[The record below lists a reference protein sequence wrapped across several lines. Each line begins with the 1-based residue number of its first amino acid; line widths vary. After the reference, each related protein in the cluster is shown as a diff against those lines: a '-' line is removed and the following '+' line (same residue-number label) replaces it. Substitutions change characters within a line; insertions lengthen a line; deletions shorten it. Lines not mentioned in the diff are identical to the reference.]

1 MSAASSADAA
11 SSANSIANGQTLL
24 ELRGVSKTYRARGR
38 HPVTALDD
46 VSFRVPRGRITALVG
61 ESGSGKSTA
70 IRCLLGLERTDSGR
84 IEYQGERLNSG
95 TGGLGR
101 ARHREIQVVFQDPT
115 ASLNPRMSAADLI
128 GEGLIVH
135 GLARSQ
141 AARTARVTA
150 LMRLV
155 GLDPDAGGRRPRD
168 FSGGQRQ
175 RIAIARALAV
185 EPELL
190 ICDEA
195 VSALDVSVQ
204 AQILNLLLDMR
215 DQLDLTVLF
224 VTHDLAVVHQI
235 AAEVVVLS
243 RGQVVEAGPTETVF
257 SRPGHPHTAELLAAV
272 PIPDPA
278 RARSK
283 AARSRATAS
292 AASAANAPRA
302 TASAPSATASAPSTA
317 ASA

>member
-1 MSAASSADAA
+1 VSTASV
-11 SSANSIANGQTLL
+11 NGIANGQALL
-24 ELRGVSKTYRARGR
+24 ELRGVTKSYRARGR
-38 HPVTALDD
+38 HVVTALDD
-46 VSFRVPRGRITALVG
+46 LSFQVPRGRITALVG

-70 IRCLLGLERTDSGR
+70 IRCLLGLEKPDSGV
-84 IEYQGERLNSG
+84 IEYKGERLASG

-135 GLARSQ
+135 GLATGKSAR
-141 AARTARVTA
+141 AARVAT

-155 GLDPDAGGRRPRD
+155 GLDPDSGGRRPRD

-190 ICDEA
+190 VCDEA

-224 VTHDLAVVHQI
+224 VTHDLAIVHQI

-243 RGQVVEAGPTETVF
+243 RGHVVEAGPAETVF
-257 SRPGHPHTAELLAAV
+257 ALPRHPHTRELLESV
-272 PIPDPA
+272 PIPDPSRA
-278 RARSK
+278 RAK
-283 AARSRATAS
+283 AARKRDRA
-292 AASAANAPRA
+292 AASA
-302 TASAPSATASAPSTA
+302 
-317 ASA
+317 

>member
-1 MSAASSADAA
+1 MSTDSSPGTG
-11 SSANSIANGQTLL
+11 NGPALL
-24 ELRGVSKTYRARGR
+24 EVRGVTKTYHARR
-38 HPVTALDD
+38 HHTVTALDD
-46 VSFRVPRGRITALVG
+46 VSFRVPRGTVTALVG

-70 IRCLLGLERTDSGR
+70 IRCILGLDKPDSGW
-84 IEYQGERLNSG
+84 IEYKGQRLTAEAGS
-95 TGGLGR
+95 LGR

-115 ASLNPRMSAADLI
+115 ASLNPRMTAADLI
-128 GEGLIVH
+128 TEGLIVH
-135 GLARSQ
+135 GLAQ
-141 AARTARVTA
+141 GKAALAARGAE

-155 GLDPDAGGRRPRD
+155 GLDPETGGRRPRS

-215 DQLDLTVLF
+215 DRLDLTVLF
-224 VTHDLAVVHQI
+224 VAHDLAVVRQI
-235 AAEVVVLS
+235 AAEVVVLR
-243 RGQVVEAGPTETVF
+243 RGRVVEEGPADTIF
-257 SRPGHPHTAELLAAV
+257 ARPEHPYTRELLAAV
-272 PIPDPA
+272 PIPDPSRA
-278 RARSK
+278 RAR
-283 AARSRATAS
+283 AAINRDR
-292 AASAANAPRA
+292 
-302 TASAPSATASAPSTA
+302 TA

>member
-1 MSAASSADAA
+1 MTTVSRGDQASTS
-11 SSANSIANGQTLL
+11 NGRPLL
-24 ELRGVSKTYRARGR
+24 ELHGVTKTYHARRR
-38 HPVTALDD
+38 HPVTALQN
-46 VSFRVPRGRITALVG
+46 VSFRVRRGQVTALVG

-70 IRCLLGLERTDSGR
+70 IRCVLGLEKPDSGW
-84 IEYQGERLNSG
+84 IEYKGQRLTAS

-135 GLARSQ
+135 GLAQ
-141 AARTARVTA
+141 GKAARAERVA
-150 LMRLV
+150 DLMRLV
-155 GLDPDAGGRRPRD
+155 GLDPDSGGRRPRD

-215 DQLDLTVLF
+215 DRLDLTVLF
-224 VTHDLAVVHQI
+224 VAHDLAIVHQI
-235 AAEVVVLS
+235 AAEVVVL
-243 RGQVVEAGPTETVF
+243 RQGQVVEAGPAEAVF
-257 SRPGHPHTAELLAAV
+257 TRPGHPYTRELLAAV
-272 PIPDPA
+272 PVPDPSRA
-278 RARSK
+278 RAK
-283 AARSRATAS
+283 AARGRDAV
-292 AASAANAPRA
+292 AASA
-302 TASAPSATASAPSTA
+302 
-317 ASA
+317 

>member
-1 MSAASSADAA
+1 MSAGSGSDQADIG
-11 SSANSIANGQTLL
+11 SGQALL
-24 ELRGVSKTYRARGR
+24 ELQGVTKTYHAGR
-38 HPVTALDD
+38 RRSVTALEG
-46 VSFRVPRGRITALVG
+46 VSFRVLRGQVTALVG
-61 ESGSGKSTA
+61 ESGSGKSTT
-70 IRCLLGLERTDSGR
+70 IRCVLGLDKPDSGW
-84 IEYQGERLNSG
+84 IEYKGQRLTAS
-95 TGGLGR
+95 TDGLGR

-135 GLARSQ
+135 GLARGR
-141 AARTARVTA
+141 AARAERVGE

-155 GLDPDAGGRRPRD
+155 GLDPDSRGRRPRD

-195 VSALDVSVQ
+195 VSSLDVSVQ

-224 VTHDLAVVHQI
+224 VAHDLAIVHQI
-235 AAEVVVLS
+235 AAEVVVLR
-243 RGQVVEAGPTETVF
+243 RGRVVEAGPTEAVF
-257 SRPGHPHTAELLAAV
+257 TRPEHPYTRELLEAI
-272 PIPDPA
+272 PIPDPSRA
-278 RARSK
+278 RAK
-283 AARSRATAS
+283 AARGRI
-292 AASAANAPRA
+292 AASA
-302 TASAPSATASAPSTA
+302 
-317 ASA
+317 

>member
-1 MSAASSADAA
+1 VSTGSISSTGSV
-11 SSANSIANGQTLL
+11 SSVANGQALL
-24 ELRGVSKTYRARGR
+24 ELRGVTKTYRPRGR

-70 IRCLLGLERTDSGR
+70 IRCLLGLERPDSGS
-84 IEYQGERLNSG
+84 IEYKGERLNAG

-135 GLARSQ
+135 GLARDHGLAKTK
-141 AARTARVTA
+141 AARAARVAA

-155 GLDPDAGGRRPRD
+155 GLDPDSGGRRPRD

-185 EPELL
+185 EPGLL

-215 DQLDLTVLF
+215 DRLDLTVLF
-224 VTHDLAVVHQI
+224 VTHDLAIVHQI
-235 AAEVVVLS
+235 AAEVVVLH
-243 RGQVVEAGPTETVF
+243 RGHVVEAGPTEAVF
-257 SRPGHPHTAELLAAV
+257 ARPGHPHTRELLAAV
-272 PIPDPA
+272 PIPDPSRA
-278 RARSK
+278 RAK
-283 AARSRATAS
+283 AARNRATVSAPGA
-292 AASAANAPRA
+292 AASA
-302 TASAPSATASAPSTA
+302 
-317 ASA
+317 

>member
-1 MSAASSADAA
+1 VSTASTS
-11 SSANSIANGQTLL
+11 SIANGQTLL
-24 ELRGVSKTYRARGR
+24 EVRGVTKTYHARGR

-46 VSFRVPRGRITALVG
+46 LSFRVPRGRITALVG

-70 IRCLLGLERTDSGR
+70 IRCLLGLEKPDSGR
-84 IEYQGERLNSG
+84 IEYKGERLNSG

-115 ASLNPRMSAADLI
+115 ASLNPRMRAADLI

-135 GLARSQ
+135 GLAPGK
-141 AARTARVTA
+141 AARAARVTE

-190 ICDEA
+190 VCDEA

-235 AAEVVVLS
+235 AAAVVVLS
-243 RGQVVEAGPTETVF
+243 RGHVVEAGPTEAVF
-257 SRPGHPHTAELLAAV
+257 TRPEHPHTRELLEAV

-283 AARSRATAS
+283 AARSSGSIAQTATLEAPAS
-292 AASAANAPRA
+292 ANDPSGKRA
-302 TASAPSATASAPSTA
+302 
-317 ASA
+317 

>member
-1 MSAASSADAA
+1 VSTPSHNEPA
-11 SSANSIANGQTLL
+11 GTRQTLL
-24 ELRGVSKTYRARGR
+24 ELQDVAKTYHARRR
-38 HPVTALDD
+38 HPVTALEA
-46 VSFRVPRGRITALVG
+46 VSFRVLRGQVTALVG
-61 ESGSGKSTA
+61 ESGSGKSTTV
-70 IRCLLGLERTDSGR
+70 RCVLGLEKPDSGAIVYKGQR
-84 IEYQGERLNSG
+84 VGAS
-95 TGGLGR
+95 THGLGR

-135 GLARSQ
+135 GLARGK
-141 AARTARVTA
+141 AARAERVSE

-155 GLDPDAGGRRPRD
+155 GLDPDTGGRRPRD

-215 DQLDLTVLF
+215 DQLDLTLLF
-224 VTHDLAVVHQI
+224 VAHDLAIVHQI
-235 AAEVVVLS
+235 AAEVVVLR
-243 RGQVVEAGPTETVF
+243 RGRVVEAGPTEAVF
-257 SRPGHPHTAELLAAV
+257 TRPEHPYTRELLAAV

-278 RARSK
+278 RARARAK
-283 AARSRATAS
+283 AARGR
-292 AASAANAPRA
+292 RR
-302 TASAPSATASAPSTA
+302 TA

>member
-1 MSAASSADAA
+1 MSAGSGSDQA
-11 SSANSIANGQTLL
+11 LL
-24 ELRGVSKTYRARGR
+24 ELQDVTKTYHAGR
-38 HPVTALDD
+38 RHSVTALDG
-46 VSFRVPRGRITALVG
+46 VSFRVLRGQVTALVG
-61 ESGSGKSTA
+61 ESGSGKSTT
-70 IRCLLGLERTDSGR
+70 IRCVLGLDKPDSGW
-84 IEYQGERLNSG
+84 IEYKGQRLTAS
-95 TGGLGR
+95 TDGLGR

-135 GLARSQ
+135 GLARGK
-141 AARTARVTA
+141 AARAERVGK

-155 GLDPDAGGRRPRD
+155 GLDPDSRGRRPRD

-195 VSALDVSVQ
+195 VSSLDVSVQ

-224 VTHDLAVVHQI
+224 VAHDLAIVHQI
-235 AAEVVVLS
+235 AAEVVVLR
-243 RGQVVEAGPTETVF
+243 RGRVVEAGPTDAVF
-257 SRPGHPHTAELLAAV
+257 TRPEHPYTRELLEAM
-272 PIPDPA
+272 PIPDPSRA
-278 RARSK
+278 RAK
-283 AARSRATAS
+283 AARGRI
-292 AASAANAPRA
+292 AASA
-302 TASAPSATASAPSTA
+302 
-317 ASA
+317 

>member
-1 MSAASSADAA
+1 MTAATSAPGAP
-11 SSANSIANGQTLL
+11 LL
-24 ELRGVSKTYRARGR
+24 EVRGLTKAYGARRR

-46 VSFRVPRGRITALVG
+46 VSFSVPRGQITALVG
-61 ESGSGKSTA
+61 ESGSGKSTT
-70 IRCLLGLERTDSGR
+70 IRCVLGLERPDSGS
-84 IEYQGERLNSG
+84 IEYKGERLRAG

-115 ASLNPRMSAADLI
+115 ASLNPRMSAADLV

-135 GLARSQ
+135 GLAPGQ
-141 AARTARVTA
+141 AARSARVGE

-155 GLDPDAGGRRPRD
+155 GLDPDTAGRRPRD

-185 EPELL
+185 QPELL

-224 VTHDLAVVHQI
+224 VAHDLAIVHQI
-235 AAEVVVLS
+235 AAQVVVL
-243 RGQVVEAGPTETVF
+243 RHGHVVESGPAGSLF
-257 SRPGHPHTAELLAAV
+257 ASPGHPYTQELLEAV
-272 PIPDPA
+272 PVPDPP
-278 RARSK
+278 RARER
-283 AARSRATAS
+283 AARLRGEELLTTTA
-292 AASAANAPRA
+292 RRQ
-302 TASAPSATASAPSTA
+302 
-317 ASA
+317 

>member
-1 MSAASSADAA
+1 MSAASMS
-11 SSANSIANGQTLL
+11 SIASGQALL
-24 ELRGVSKTYRARGR
+24 ELHGVTRTYRARGR
-38 HPVTALDD
+38 HPVTALDQ

-70 IRCLLGLERTDSGR
+70 IRCLLGLEKPDSGC
-84 IEYQGERLNSG
+84 IEYKGQRLSSG

-135 GLARSQ
+135 GLAGTK
-141 AARTARVTA
+141 AARAARVTA

-155 GLDPDAGGRRPRD
+155 GLDPGAGGRRPRD

-215 DQLDLTVLF
+215 DQLGLTVLF
-224 VTHDLAVVHQI
+224 VTHDLAIVYQI
-235 AAEVVVLS
+235 AAEVVVLR

-257 SRPGHPHTAELLAAV
+257 ARPGHPHTRELLAAV
-272 PIPDPA
+272 PVPDPSRA
-278 RARSK
+278 RAK
-283 AARSRATAS
+283 AARNRATAAAPGA
-292 AASAANAPRA
+292 AASA
-302 TASAPSATASAPSTA
+302 
-317 ASA
+317 

>member
-1 MSAASSADAA
+1 VSTASVNGIA
-11 SSANSIANGQTLL
+11 SGQTLL
-24 ELRGVSKTYRARGR
+24 ELHGVSKAYRGRGR
-38 HPVTALDD
+38 HLVTALDG
-46 VSFRVPRGRITALVG
+46 VSLRVPRGRITALVG

-70 IRCLLGLERTDSGR
+70 VRCVLGLEKPDSGW
-84 IEYQGERLNSG
+84 IEYKGQRLSSG

-135 GLARSQ
+135 GLAAGQ
-141 AARTARVTA
+141 AARAARVAA
-150 LMRLV
+150 LMRRV

-190 ICDEA
+190 VCDEA

-224 VTHDLAVVHQI
+224 VTHDLVIVHQI

-243 RGQVVEAGPTETVF
+243 RGHVVEAGPTETVF
-257 SRPGHPHTAELLAAV
+257 ASPAHPHTRELLEAV
-272 PIPDPA
+272 PVPDPSRA
-278 RARSK
+278 RAK
-283 AARSRATAS
+283 AARNRAPAS
-292 AASAANAPRA
+292 ASGAAASA
-302 TASAPSATASAPSTA
+302 
-317 ASA
+317 

>member
-1 MSAASSADAA
+1 MSAAGLG
-11 SSANSIANGQTLL
+11 SIANGQTLL
-24 ELRGVSKTYRARGR
+24 ELRGVTKTYRARGR
-38 HPVTALDD
+38 HPVTALDAA
-46 VSFRVPRGRITALVG
+46 SFRVPRGRITALVG

-70 IRCLLGLERTDSGR
+70 IRCLLGLEKPDSGSV
-84 IEYQGERLNSG
+84 EYKGERLNAG

-135 GLARSQ
+135 GLAGGK
-141 AARTARVTA
+141 AARAARVAA

-155 GLDPDAGGRRPRD
+155 GLDPEAGRRRPRD

-190 ICDEA
+190 VCDEA

-243 RGQVVEAGPTETVF
+243 NGHVVEAGPTETVF
-257 SRPGHPHTAELLAAV
+257 TRPEHPHTRELLAAV
-272 PIPDPA
+272 PIPDPSLA
-278 RARSK
+278 RAK
-283 AARSRATAS
+283 AARDRATAS
-292 AASAANAPRA
+292 VPGAAASA
-302 TASAPSATASAPSTA
+302 
-317 ASA
+317 

>member
-1 MSAASSADAA
+1 MSADA
-11 SSANSIANGQTLL
+11 SPSGQPLL
-24 ELRGVSKTYRARGR
+24 ELRDLSKTYRGLGR
-38 HPVTALDD
+38 PPVTALDG
-46 VSFRVPRGRITALVG
+46 VSFAVPRGEITALVG

-70 IRCLLGLERTDSGR
+70 IRCVLGLEKPDAGWIGYRG
-84 IEYQGERLNSG
+84 QRLSAG
-95 TGGLGR
+95 HGGLGR

-115 ASLNPRMSAADLI
+115 ASLNPRMSAAALI

-135 GLARSQ
+135 GLAPGGPGRGKSATR
-141 AARTARVTA
+141 AARVAE

-155 GLDPDAGGRRPRD
+155 GLDPEAGRRRPRE

-215 DQLDLTVLF
+215 DRLDLTVLF
-224 VTHDLAVVHQI
+224 VAHDLAVVRQI
-235 AAEVVVLS
+235 ASRVVVLAQ
-243 RGQVVEAGPTETVF
+243 GQVVEAGPTETVF
-257 SRPGHPHTAELLAAV
+257 ARPGHDYTRALLAAV
-272 PIPDPA
+272 PVPDPSRA
-278 RARSK
+278 RAK
-283 AARSRATAS
+283 AAALREHP
-292 AASAANAPRA
+292 AAEPAVTGPAAPPGAGVAVPQ
-302 TASAPSATASAPSTA
+302 P
-317 ASA
+317 

>member
-1 MSAASSADAA
+1 MSAADVS
-11 SSANSIANGQTLL
+11 SIANGQTLL
-24 ELRGVSKTYRARGR
+24 ELVGVTKTYGARRR

-46 VSFRVPRGRITALVG
+46 VSFRLPRGRITALVG

-70 IRCLLGLERTDSGR
+70 IRCLLGLEKPDSGR
-84 IEYQGERLNSG
+84 IEYKGARLNAG

-135 GLARSQ
+135 GLASGK
-141 AARTARVTA
+141 AARAARVAA

-155 GLDPDAGGRRPRD
+155 GLDPDAGRRRPRD

-190 ICDEA
+190 VCDEA

-224 VTHDLAVVHQI
+224 VTHDLAVVHQDRKS
-235 AAEVVVLS
+235 VV
-243 RGQVVEAGPTETVF
+243 
-257 SRPGHPHTAELLAAV
+257 
-272 PIPDPA
+272 
-278 RARSK
+278 
-283 AARSRATAS
+283 
-292 AASAANAPRA
+292 
-302 TASAPSATASAPSTA
+302 
-317 ASA
+317 

>member
-1 MSAASSADAA
+1 
-11 SSANSIANGQTLL
+11 
-24 ELRGVSKTYRARGR
+24 
-38 HPVTALDD
+38 
-46 VSFRVPRGRITALVG
+46 
-61 ESGSGKSTA
+61 
-70 IRCLLGLERTDSGR
+70 
-84 IEYQGERLNSG
+84 
-95 TGGLGR
+95 
-101 ARHREIQVVFQDPT
+101 
-115 ASLNPRMSAADLI
+115 
-128 GEGLIVH
+128 
-135 GLARSQ
+135 
-141 AARTARVTA
+141 
-150 LMRLV
+150 MRLV

-190 ICDEA
+190 VCDEA

-235 AAEVVVLS
+235 AAAVVVLR
-243 RGQVVEAGPTETVF
+243 RGHVVEAGPTETVF
-257 SRPGHPHTAELLAAV
+257 TRPAHPHTRELLEAV

-283 AARSRATAS
+283 AARNRATAS
-292 AASAANAPRA
+292 ASSA
-302 TASAPSATASAPSTA
+302 A